1 MNSPRI
7 KVKLAHITTRDEAEA
22 VMAELAGAANQQRQ
36 LHARRDADGLALD
49 EKYRADLAACATR
62 LTAATETLRAW
73 AETHPEQFPR
83 DRKSLQLPGGT
94 LGFRTGTPKLALL
107 SRAWTWEIVLEKLKT
122 LPGRSGC
129 IRTKEEVDKEAL
141 LTGLK
146 AGRLDPAE
154 TIGVKIVQDE
164 SFFIEPALSE
174 PAARQTTP
182 LPGA

>member
-1 MNSPRI
+1 
-7 KVKLAHITTRDEAEA
+7 
-22 VMAELAGAANQQRQ
+22 
-36 LHARRDADGLALD
+36 
-49 EKYRADLAACATR
+49 
-62 LTAATETLRAW
+62 
-73 AETHPEQFPR
+73 
-83 DRKSLQLPGGT
+83 
-94 LGFRTGTPKLALL
+94 
-107 SRAWTWEIVLEKLKT
+107 
-122 LPGRSGC
+122 
-129 IRTKEEVDKEAL
+129 VDKEAL